1 MDAPVHPMST
11 MRKIV
16 LTLSLGFALA
26 ACADHTGKI
35 AVAAEGPNPP
45 INTPD
50 PGVINGG
57 GTGGS
62 TNEPGSSGSTGNAGS
77 GGSGSG
83 GSSSGGGCSS
93 SGGGSGGSSG
103 GTGSGGSSG
112 GTGSGGGT
120 TPGGGSGA
128 GGGGGS
134 GGSPVPE
141 PGTLLLV
148 GTGLTGAAL
157 LRRRRQLK
165 VVEGK

>member
-77 GGSGSG
+77 GGS
-83 GSSSGGGCSS
+83 
-93 SGGGSGGSSG
+93 SG

>member
-57 GTGGS
+57 GTGGG

-83 GSSSGGGCSS
+83 GSGSGSS
-93 SGGGSGGSSG
+93 SGGGGSSG
-103 GTGSGGSSG
+103 SGSGGGSG
-112 GTGSGGGT
+112 SGSGGGT

-128 GGGGGS
+128 GGGGGGS

-157 LRRRRQLK
+157 LRRRRQAK

>member
-1 MDAPVHPMST
+1 MST

-35 AVAAEGPNPP
+35 AVAADGPNPP

-50 PGVINGG
+50 PGVIGGNTGGNTGGNGSEPG
-57 GTGGS
+57 TGNVGSGGSGSGTGGS
-62 TNEPGSSGSTGNAGS
+62 GSGS

-83 GSSSGGGCSS
+83 GSGSGGSGGGTGNAGGGS
-93 SGGGSGGSSG
+93 SGGGS
-103 GTGSGGSSG
+103 
-112 GTGSGGGT
+112 SGGGN
-120 TPGGGSGA
+120 A
-128 GGGGGS
+128 GGGGG
-134 GGSPVPE
+134 GAPVPE

-157 LRRRRQLK
+157 LRRRKK
-165 VVEGK
+165 VAVETEKA